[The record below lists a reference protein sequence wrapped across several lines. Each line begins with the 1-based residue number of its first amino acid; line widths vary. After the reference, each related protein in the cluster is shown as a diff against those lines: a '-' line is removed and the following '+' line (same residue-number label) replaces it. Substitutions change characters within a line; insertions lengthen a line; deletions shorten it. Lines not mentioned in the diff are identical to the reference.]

1 MLTVEQLKDMQE
13 NEIFATGIVLD
24 NPDGVNMTNSG
35 KTLRWVAV
43 RGNGFPDWSIYCHW
57 AEKSIDFIAAQG
69 DKVCRPEHIKK
80 LVPCDEEAFAM
91 YRL

>member
-1 MLTVEQLKDMQE
+1 MLTVEQLKEMQQ

-35 KTLRWVAV
+35 KTLRWIAQ
-43 RGNGFPDWSIYCHW
+43 RGRIHDWTIYCHW
-57 AEKSIDFIAAQG
+57 AEHSVGYIAMSG
-69 DKVCRPEHIKK
+69 DKVCSPNHIKK
-80 LVPCDEEAFAM
+80 LVPCDDEAYAM